1 MNAYTVN
8 TTKELV
14 NQRLSAQNSQDEF
27 SFVSEGKDGIHLKP
41 THLNSQVKSRKVE
54 TIEGGFFMLHK
65 FLIDI

>member
-8 TTKELV
+8 TMKELV
-14 NQRLSAQNSQDEF
+14 NQRCSDEF
-27 SFVSEGKDGIHLKP
+27 SFVSEGRDGIHLKP

-54 TIEGGFFMLHK
+54 AVEGGFFTLHK